1 MPKHTFYHCSV
12 ALLLER
18 LLHLIRE
25 GLALLEHARTGDHAP
40 RAHGQQVDED
50 EDVDE
55 GLDGRVDA
63 GQEVER
69 GKALH

>member
-1 MPKHTFYHCSV
+1 M

-18 LLHLIRE
+18 LLHLVRE

-40 RAHGQQVDED
+40 GAHGEQVHQD

-63 GQEVER
+63 RQEVEG
-69 GKALH
+69 GKRLH